1 MSATVPTPRAVKR
14 MDRRHVDQE
23 QAPPGAATE
32 AAVAESIE
40 VEGLPTAVSH
50 EQEATEHHEE
60 RSGAPLIALAVTAVG
75 VVFGDIGT
83 SPLYVMQA
91 AFSAEHGLAR
101 TPADILGFLSLVTWS
116 LLLVVTV
123 KYVAFIMRADNRG
136 EGGILALL
144 SLLIPDLEDATRTR
158 RRMWI
163 IAALVGTALLYA
175 DGTITPAISVLSAI
189 EGLEVASPALERIVL
204 PLTVAILIAL
214 FAVQRKGTSRIG
226 RIFGPIMI
234 IWFLTLGVLGAR
246 QIASA
251 PQVLAGLSPLHAVSF
266 FATHGVAGFLVL
278 GAVILAVSGAEALYA
293 DMGHFGKAPIRL
305 VWIGLVLPCL
315 LLNYFGQ
322 GALLLNAPRTRSPF
336 FELAPHAILYP
347 LIGLAAIATVIASQA
362 LISGAFS
369 ITRQLMH
376 LGYSPLVTVTHT
388 SPEQQGQV
396 YIPQINILLLA
407 GCVVLVLGFRSSEH
421 LASAYGLAVSGTMA
435 LTTVLFAG
443 VARLHW
449 GWPLPRVI
457 ALTVVFLI
465 IDLAFF
471 GANVVKIASGGWVPL
486 LLGACVYFTLVTW
499 RAGRRCLLDAR
510 REASLPTDELI
521 AHVEAERPCRT
532 PGTGIF
538 LTPAH
543 GGAPAI
549 LRHHLE
555 RIHAL
560 HEQVILL
567 AVSSTGTARVP
578 AGERI
583 VVEKHPLGFSHI
595 TARYGY
601 MQSVSLADIIAEC
614 TRCGLPMSDEATT
627 FYVSREHVRPTGP
640 ATLARWRKKIFIF
653 LQRNAPSMQDFFDL
667 PPRRVVE
674 LGTTIDI

>member
-1 MSATVPTPRAVKR
+1 ME
-14 MDRRHVDQE
+14 RRHVDQD

-32 AAVAESIE
+32 AAVAET
-40 VEGLPTAVSH
+40 VEAQGLPTSVTHA
-50 EQEATEHHEE
+50 QEATEHHEA
-60 RSGAPLIALAVTAVG
+60 RRGASLVALTVTATG

-91 AFSAEHGLAR
+91 AFGAEHGLPR

-116 LLLVVTV
+116 LLIVVTV
-123 KYVAFIMRADNRG
+123 KYVSFIMRADNRG

-144 SLLIPDLEDATRTR
+144 SLLIPDLEDAPRTK

-163 IAALVGTALLYA
+163 IGGLIGAALLYS

-189 EGLEVASPALERIVL
+189 EGLEVASPALGRFVL

-226 RIFGPIMI
+226 RVFGPVMI
-234 IWFLTLGVLGAR
+234 VWFATLGLLGAR
-246 QIASA
+246 QIAAS
-251 PQVLAGLSPLHAVSF
+251 PEVLAGLSPAHAVSF
-266 FATHGVAGFLVL
+266 FVEHGLAGFLIL

-293 DMGHFGKAPIRL
+293 DMGHFGKTPIRL
-305 VWIGLVLPCL
+305 AWLILVLPCL

-322 GALLLNAPRTRSPF
+322 GALLLRAPQTVSPF
-336 FELAPHAILYP
+336 FELAPRVLLYP
-347 LIGLAAIATVIASQA
+347 FVGLAAVATVIASQA

-388 SPEQQGQV
+388 SPDQQGQV
-396 YIPQINILLLA
+396 YIPQINMLLLI
-407 GCVVLVLGFRSSEH
+407 GCLVLVLAFRSSEN
-421 LASAYGLAVSGTMA
+421 LAEAYGLAVSGTMV
-435 LTTVLFAG
+435 LTTTLFAG

-449 GWPLPRVI
+449 RWPWSRV
-457 ALTVVFLI
+457 APLAAVFLL

-471 GANVVKIASGGWVPL
+471 GANLAKIASGGWVPL
-486 LLGACVYFTLVTW
+486 LIATCVYFTLVTW
-499 RAGRRCLLDAR
+499 RAGRHCLLDAR
-510 REASLPTDELI
+510 REASLPIAELI
-521 AHVEAERPCRT
+521 AHVEKERPCRT

-543 GGAPAI
+543 GGAPVI

-560 HEQVILL
+560 HQQVVLL
-567 AVSSTGTARVP
+567 SVSSTGRARVP
-578 AGERI
+578 ASERI
-583 VVEKHPLGFSHI
+583 AVESLPLGFAHI

-614 TRCGLPMSDEATT
+614 KRCGVAMATDTTT
-627 FYVSREHVRPTGP
+627 FYVSREHLRPTGP
-640 ATLARWRKKIFIF
+640 AKLARWRKKMFIF

>member
-1 MSATVPTPRAVKR
+1 
-14 MDRRHVDQE
+14 MDRRHVDQD

-32 AAVAESIE
+32 AAVAEGIE
-40 VEGLPTAVSH
+40 AEGLATAVSH
-50 EQEATEHHEE
+50 EQEAAEHHEA
-60 RSGAPLIALAVTAVG
+60 RRGASLAALTVSAIG

-91 AFSAEHGLAR
+91 AFGAEHGLTR

-123 KYVAFIMRADNRG
+123 KYVSFIMRADNRG

-144 SLLIPDLEDATRTR
+144 SLLIPDLEDSTRTH

-163 IAALVGTALLYA
+163 IGGLIGASLLYS

-189 EGLEVASPALERIVL
+189 EGLEVASPALGRVVL

-226 RIFGPIMI
+226 KIFGPIMI
-234 IWFLTLGVLGAR
+234 AWFATLGLLGAL
-246 QIASA
+246 QIAAA
-251 PQVLAGLSPLHAVSF
+251 PQVLGGLSPVHAMTF
-266 FATHGVAGFLVL
+266 FADRGLAGFLIL

-293 DMGHFGKAPIRL
+293 DMGHFGKAPIRIAW
-305 VWIGLVLPCL
+305 VALVLPCL

-322 GALLLNAPRTRSPF
+322 GALLLRAPRTVSPF
-336 FELAPHAILYP
+336 FELAPRMLLYP
-347 LIGLAAIATVIASQA
+347 FVGLAAIATVIASQA

-388 SPEQQGQV
+388 SPDQQGQV
-396 YIPQINILLLA
+396 YIPQVNMLLLL
-407 GCVVLVLGFRSSEH
+407 GCLVLVLAFRSSEN
-421 LASAYGLAVSGTMA
+421 LAEAYGLAVSGTMV
-435 LTTVLFAG
+435 LTTILFSG

-449 GWPLPRVI
+449 KWSLARVI
-457 ALTVVFLI
+457 PLAAAFLL
-465 IDLAFF
+465 IDFAFL
-471 GANVVKIASGGWVPL
+471 GANLAKVLSGGWVPL
-486 LLGACVYFTLVTW
+486 LIATSVYFTLVTW
-499 RAGRRCLLDAR
+499 RAGRHCLLMAR

-543 GGAPAI
+543 GDAPAI

-567 AVSSTGTARVP
+567 SVSSTGVARVP
-578 AGERI
+578 SGERI
-583 VVEKHPLGFSHI
+583 VVEKLPLGFSHI

-601 MQSVSLADIIAEC
+601 MQSVSLADIITEC
-614 TRCGLPMSDEATT
+614 TRCGVPMAAESTT

-640 ATLARWRKKIFIF
+640 AKLARWRKKMFIF